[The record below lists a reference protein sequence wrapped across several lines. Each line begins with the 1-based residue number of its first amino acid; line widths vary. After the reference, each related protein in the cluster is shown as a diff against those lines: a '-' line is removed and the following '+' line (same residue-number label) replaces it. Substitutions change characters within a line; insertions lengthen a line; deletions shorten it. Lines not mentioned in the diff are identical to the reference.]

1 MEADIQ
7 LPRSFWVELLR
18 LYDDFMQT
26 GKTDKETI
34 DMLDKAGL
42 LREGTVVAKEIMDV
56 FPKLDF
62 KDIEPLVRRGMRDKI
77 VEKLR
82 KSVD

>member
-1 MEADIQ
+1 MEADVQ
-7 LPRSFWVELLR
+7 LPRSFWVDLLR
-18 LYDDFMQT
+18 LYDDFMET

-34 DMLDKAGL
+34 EMLDKAGM
-42 LREGTVVAKEIMDV
+42 LREGTVVAKEIMDA